1 MNHARPEK
9 MKSNNLNLNFRKSNN
24 KNKNGRD
31 YGAVD
36 PRGIGSITC
45 AVPAGTGRN
54 PPSPPDSPC
63 PATCGVIRSNSLAFN
78 KTLSPVSAVYSHSIT
93 QRAHTH
99 TFAREVSWPSL
110 NGVGGRRGRD
120 RRGPGGRDRFHSSH
134 STGFLSLS
142 LSSLP
147 KREKRFHITRTCGS
161 CCYNGTKL
169 FFSHFSFLKICI
181 SR

>member
-1 MNHARPEK
+1 

-54 PPSPPDSPC
+54 PLPPPDSPC

-93 QRAHTH
+93 QRTHTH
-99 TFAREVSWPSL
+99 THICPRGFLAVFEW
-110 NGVGGRRGRD
+110 GGREGGGEEIGGAPAGGIDFTPRTQRGL
-120 RRGPGGRDRFHSSH
+120 S
-134 STGFLSLS
+134 SLS
-142 LSSLP
+142 LLFLSR
-147 KREKRFHITRTCGS
+147 REKRFHITRTCGS

>member
-1 MNHARPEK
+1 MAPSSRQTLQQRPGRRTGSSQLGFGHSFLMLRQSVRPAILRFFCTWKMNHARPEK

-45 AVPAGTGRN
+45 AVPAGTRRN

-99 TFAREVSWPSL
+99 THTHLPARFL
-110 NGVGGRRGRD
+110 GRLWMG
-120 RRGPGGRDRFHSSH
+120 
-134 STGFLSLS
+134 
-142 LSSLP
+142 
-147 KREKRFHITRTCGS
+147 
-161 CCYNGTKL
+161 
-169 FFSHFSFLKICI
+169 
-181 SR
+181 